1 MMNSSLVLCMTAPSE
16 PEIPQETP
24 QLKLLRRMV
33 MALTA
38 VMIGGVLVTFAL
50 IVIRLSDR
58 TPTLPDQVALPDGAR
73 AVAVTIGSNWFAV
86 VTEDERILIFDK
98 TTGKLRQTVTT
109 D

>member
-1 MMNSSLVLCMTAPSE
+1 MTAPSE

-58 TPTLPDQVALPDGAR
+58 TPTLPDQVELPDGAR